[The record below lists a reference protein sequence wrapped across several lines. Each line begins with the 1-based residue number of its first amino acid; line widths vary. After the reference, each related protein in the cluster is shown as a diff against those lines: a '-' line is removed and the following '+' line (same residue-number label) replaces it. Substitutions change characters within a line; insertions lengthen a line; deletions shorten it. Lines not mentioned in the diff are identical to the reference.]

1 LQEQMA
7 MMTMDPEDFIS
18 SLTPQLRARVNE
30 LQVRHSWMANSR
42 RCSSS
47 SSSSA

>member
-1 LQEQMA
+1 

-30 LQVRHSWMANSR
+30 LQVRHSAAADNSM
-42 RCSSS
+42 
-47 SSSSA
+47 